1 MNKSVSPSRTYVA
14 LCAKLNLE
22 GYSGYT
28 LKKFVLP
35 KKDGDETLENDSST
49 AAWYFL
55 NRLDITHYIEGC
67 LSYEDLDIVLEP
79 NPDNLMR
86 SVFQLSEARNLL
98 NHIKEELLN
107 GQISEIIGDISSFF
121 EKYPDIEESSK

>member
-14 LCAKLNLE
+14 LCSNLTRK

-35 KKDGDETLENDSST
+35 QMDSEIILENDSAIAS
-49 AAWYFL
+49 WYFL
-55 NRLDITHYIEGC
+55 NRLDSFNYIEGC
-67 LSYEDLDIVLEP
+67 ISYEDLEKVLEP
-79 NPDNLMR
+79 NPDNLVR
-86 SVFQLSEARNLL
+86 PVFQLSEARNLL

-121 EKYPDIEESSK
+121 ENYPDIEESSK